1 MREALT
7 PRKHKATSFLHKDES
22 LIFKE
27 IRFEMPSLK
36 ALVLIVVVVATSLVW
51 FLNSDVT
58 VQSSKGVAISTT
70 EPKQTNTSAQETVN
84 TADKEQKQ
92 SESQKTTSNVNNPVA
107 SPTSLGVDP
116 FKEFLDKQKQ
126 NSKDQVVS
134 PFGKN

>member
-1 MREALT
+1 
-7 PRKHKATSFLHKDES
+7 
-22 LIFKE
+22 
-27 IRFEMPSLK
+27 MPSLK
-36 ALVLIVVVVATSLVW
+36 ALVLIVVVATSLVW